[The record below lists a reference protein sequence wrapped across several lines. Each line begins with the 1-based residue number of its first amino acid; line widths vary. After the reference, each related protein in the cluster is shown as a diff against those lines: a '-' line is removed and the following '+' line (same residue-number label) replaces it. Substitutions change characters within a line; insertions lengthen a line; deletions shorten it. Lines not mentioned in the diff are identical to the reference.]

1 MFKPTSEQIAI
12 RAKFARPGHWSLE
25 KDPDEL
31 SEIQSSYWGRS
42 VKIRAVPGNPFNS
55 SLVGHARSVFSVA
68 HQGRFSGCAG
78 QRQMRAV
85 RASMCG
91 THELIFAHRLGAMM
105 PLLRLGEG
113 LAPVVFDLD
122 DIAHWIVLRAAIE
135 RLGSVREA
143 RRCSTFPQ

>member
-55 SLVGHARSVFSVA
+55 SIGGQCAIRVFGSSSGAIFRLCRSTPDACCSSQ
-68 HQGRFSGCAG
+68 H
-78 QRQMRAV
+78 V
-85 RASMCG
+85 RH
-91 THELIFAHRLGAMM
+91 T
-105 PLLRLGEG
+105 
-113 LAPVVFDLD
+113 
-122 DIAHWIVLRAAIE
+122 
-135 RLGSVREA
+135 
-143 RRCSTFPQ
+143 